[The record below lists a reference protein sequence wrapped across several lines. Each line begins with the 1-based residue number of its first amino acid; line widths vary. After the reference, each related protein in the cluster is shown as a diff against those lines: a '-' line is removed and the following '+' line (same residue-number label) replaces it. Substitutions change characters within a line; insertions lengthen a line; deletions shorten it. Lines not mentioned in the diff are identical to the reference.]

1 MIIYYCFNMEQY
13 DVNISDTIR
22 VLAVA
27 PYNEMAQLIAH
38 EAENYPELKL
48 EAVTGDLQQ
57 GVKKA
62 QADFHND
69 YDILLSRGGTAQ
81 LLREQTDL
89 PVVDIPIG
97 FLDILKAV
105 QLSANAGVNRAVVGF
120 ENITANI
127 QVLNDLLNLDLDIY
141 TLTSEEDMDEIIAQL
156 QKKQY
161 DAVLCDVV
169 ASNHVQQAGL
179 NAILIASG
187 PASIDRALEDVILTA
202 HNMKQLRLENHFLR
216 SVLRE
221 HSGETIVFNDKDDLY
236 FSSLKEDDPDVIA
249 LLKGLIPEVKNGTAR
264 HVWKSMKGILYSI
277 KSAAIEIEGIDY
289 IAFFFTTSRSGAA
302 NKNAGITYL
311 TYTESK
317 QRYESSLFR
326 LSGEAEQFKDRLEAF
341 TRFRHPLL
349 ISGEYGTGRTAVADY
364 FYINSPFRRKSLIEI
379 DCSMLNE
386 KSCDFLYNSL
396 RSPFYANGCTIHI
409 MNMDQCSEERLNELI
424 NYLNFMPV
432 CENNLVIF
440 SGDTQRQPLAS
451 QEKYLKDKFQ
461 CLTVQL
467 KPLRESS
474 DQIPAISSACLSTMK
489 NKEGGLAYRLDRHA
503 MVALKT
509 YEWPGNYIQFQR
521 VLVQAC
527 AMSQDNLI
535 HDTAIRALLAQERNT
550 SVSMPAA
557 ESMNLERPL
566 AEIEK
571 DIVMQVLRDNNGN
584 QAAAAKQLQIGRT
597 TLWRLLNREK

>member
-1 MIIYYCFNMEQY
+1 MEQY
-13 DVNISDTIR
+13 DLSISDTIR

-27 PYNEMAQLIAH
+27 PYQEMAQLISQ
-38 EAENYPELKL
+38 EAEKYPELKL
-48 EAVTGDLQQ
+48 EVVTGDLHQ

-105 QLSANAGVNRAVVGF
+105 QLSANSGMNRAVVGF

-127 QVLNDLLNLDLDIY
+127 QVLNDLLNLDLDIF
-141 TLTSEEDMDEIIAQL
+141 TLSSEEDIEDVLPAL

-169 ASNHVQQAGL
+169 ASNHVQEAGL
-179 NAILIASG
+179 NAILVASG
-187 PASIDRALEDVILTA
+187 PASIDRALENVILTA
-202 HNMKQLRLENHFLR
+202 RNMKQLRLENHFLR

-221 HSGETIVFNDKDDLY
+221 HSGETIVFNDNDDLY
-236 FSSLKEDDPDVIA
+236 FSSLKEDDTDVIA
-249 LLKGLIPEVKNGTAR
+249 LLKSLIPEVKSGTAR

-289 IAFFFTTSRSGAA
+289 IAFFFTTSRSGST

-311 TYTESK
+311 TCSEAK
-317 QRYESSLFR
+317 KRYESSLFR
-326 LSGEAEQFKDRLEAF
+326 LSGEGEQLKDCLESF
-341 TRFRHPLL
+341 SHYHHPLL
-349 ISGEYGTGRTAVADY
+349 ISGEYGTGRTAAGDY
-364 FYINSPFRRKSLIEI
+364 TYINSNFRRKSLIEI

-409 MNMDQCSEERLNELI
+409 MNMDQCGQERLNELI

-440 SGDTQRQPLAS
+440 SGDAQRQPFAS
-451 QEKYLKDKFQ
+451 QVKYLKDKFQ
-461 CLTVQL
+461 CLTIML
-467 KPLRESS
+467 KPLRENS
-474 DQIPAISSACLSTMK
+474 DQIPAIANACLSTMK
-489 NKEGGLAYRLDRHA
+489 NGDEGLVYRLDRHA
-503 MVALKT
+503 MIALKT

-521 VLVQAC
+521 ILSQAC
-527 AMSQDNLI
+527 AMSEDNMI
-535 HDTAIRALLAQERNT
+535 HDTTIRSLLAQERDTVST
-550 SVSMPAA
+550 SVQAA
-557 ESMNLERPL
+557 ETMNLERPL
-566 AEIEK
+566 ADIEK

-597 TLWRLLNREK
+597 TLWRLLNSEK